1 MGLEQACGETRV
13 VLADLA
19 GPARDALATLLAG
32 IPGVVLVGEVG
43 EAEALHS
50 TIREARPDL
59 LVVDDRLLA
68 SATDGATQMIV
79 VGADDN
85 PGYAAR
91 AGRLGAIAWI
101 PKERADSLLPVLLF
115 DPTEVSRR

>member
-1 MGLEQACGETRV
+1 MDLEQPCGETRV

-19 GPARDALATLLAG
+19 GPGRDALATLLAE
-32 IPGVVLVGEVG
+32 IPGVALVGEVG
-43 EAEALHS
+43 EPEVLHS
-50 TIREARPDL
+50 TIRETGADL

-68 SATDGATQMIV
+68 SAANTAARMIV

-85 PGYAAR
+85 PGFAAR

-115 DPTEVSRR
+115 DPTEISRR